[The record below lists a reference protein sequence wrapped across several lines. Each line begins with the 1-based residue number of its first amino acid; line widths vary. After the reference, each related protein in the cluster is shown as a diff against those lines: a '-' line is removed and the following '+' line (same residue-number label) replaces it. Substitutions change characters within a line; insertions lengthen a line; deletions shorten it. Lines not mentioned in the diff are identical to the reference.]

1 MSATGEAVTSC
12 FPPLAEGQSGRLG
25 RRCYSRWTPHRPTAP
40 HGLSARV
47 PRDSPEERNIKS
59 PSAVCLPP
67 LAEGQPGRLGRRLY
81 NRLTP
86 HHPATPRGLSARVPR
101 DSPEV
106 VQFSAG
112 VFAWFFGG
120 TLQLVEPKQVLGEDH
135 KSSFAGCS
143 ALPSTVKTINPT
155 IALRIREA

>member
-1 MSATGEAVTSC
+1 MLLSSGESLVMRS
-12 FPPLAEGQSGRLG
+12 EGNLMFLSSG
-25 RRCYSRWTPHRPTAP
+25 
-40 HGLSARV
+40 
-47 PRDSPEERNIKS
+47 
-59 PSAVCLPP
+59 
-67 LAEGQPGRLGRRLY
+67 
-81 NRLTP
+81 
-86 HHPATPRGLSARVPR
+86 
-101 DSPEV
+101 EV

-135 KSSFAGCS
+135 KPSFAGCS

>member
-1 MSATGEAVTSC
+1 MLPSACGGSVGTTG
-12 FPPLAEGQSGRLG
+12 GRL
-25 RRCYSRWTPHRPTAP
+25 
-40 HGLSARV
+40 
-47 PRDSPEERNIKS
+47 DS
-59 PSAVCLPP
+59 
-67 LAEGQPGRLGRRLY
+67 
-81 NRLTP
+81 RLTLHRRMT
-86 HHPATPRGLSARVPR
+86 HHGLSARVPR

-135 KSSFAGCS
+135 KPSFAGCS